1 MKKVLTFL
9 SGLFKDEPGSPSMK
23 RVCGLICVLVL
34 CATMYHN
41 SFSEEHVAP
50 ASILVECV
58 TALAF
63 GALGLGA
70 ANKIFKK
77 KEDAEG

>member
-1 MKKVLTFL
+1 MKFFEI
-9 SGLFKDEPGSPSMK
+9 FKDERGKFSSN
-23 RVCGLICVLVL
+23 RFVGIL
-34 CATMYHN
+34 CAIALCVTMYHN

-77 KEDAEG
+77 TDASQEG